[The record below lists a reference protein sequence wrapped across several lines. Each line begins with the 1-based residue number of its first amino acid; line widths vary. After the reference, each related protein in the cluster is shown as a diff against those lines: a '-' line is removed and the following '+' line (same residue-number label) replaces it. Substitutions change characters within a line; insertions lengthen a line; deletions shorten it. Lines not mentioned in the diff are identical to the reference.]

1 MSDQTSSDLQHP
13 PVAAPTSEPPDPRP
27 LHGQWDDCRHKH
39 GQNVLYLRGELRRLT
54 WTHPQAVAYHGLCC
68 QHSRR
73 VRSVFGL

>member
-54 WTHPQAVAYHGLCC
+54 
-68 QHSRR
+68 
-73 VRSVFGL
+73 